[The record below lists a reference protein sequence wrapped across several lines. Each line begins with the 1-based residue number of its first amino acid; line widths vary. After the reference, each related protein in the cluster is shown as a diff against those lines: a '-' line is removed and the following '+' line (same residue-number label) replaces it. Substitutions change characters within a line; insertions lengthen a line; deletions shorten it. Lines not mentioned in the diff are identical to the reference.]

1 MRQGIDRRFPLA
13 LPRGGVYFRPVPNP
27 ICPETLSLRV
37 SCPPRLSR
45 RIEILALVLGDAL
58 ATAAVLGAV
67 VWGAPGW
74 DWIPTV
80 LGSRVLGESLLVL
93 AWVLLFAFSGLYAE
107 RYARGRLD
115 ELATLVK
122 VVIFGCL
129 ALLFGLVVDRLE
141 ASELRTAIGLYAL
154 AQFGA
159 VGTIRLAV
167 RAVQRALVVRGYGR
181 HRAIV
186 VGWSDRVET
195 LYHDLAR
202 YPAANIEIVGAVR
215 LRDRSAVPVLVEDGP
230 VTISER
236 FPGGDAL
243 PAGAIEVTAAGA
255 PQAAV
260 AELPGLID
268 RLLVQDVILAL
279 GTEDHA
285 MLDEVLRVCD
295 GKPVTLKLVPD
306 FYAAIGGMA
315 RTEHTY
321 GLPLIEV
328 LPEPMPAWERRTKR
342 IVDVIVSAL
351 ILVVGAPLWLILGG
365 LVRATSPGPAIY
377 RQTRVGRLGRPFTM
391 LKFRTMVDDAERH
404 TGPVW
409 AERGDTRV
417 TPVGRILRRL
427 RLDEIP
433 QLWNVLTGQMS
444 LVGPRP
450 ERPYFV
456 EQLADQIPLYS
467 RRHRIQPGVTGLAQ
481 VKWRYDTDLDDV
493 RQKLKYDLF
502 YIETMSLSLDAKILF
517 RTIRTALAGEGR

>member
-1 MRQGIDRRFPLA
+1 M
-13 LPRGGVYFRPVPNP
+13 
-27 ICPETLSLRV
+27 
-37 SCPPRLSR
+37 SR

-58 ATAAVLGAV
+58 ATAAVLAAV
-67 VWGAPGW
+67 VSGRAGW
-74 DWIPTV
+74 DWLPAVAGSDAGGIAVLV
-80 LGSRVLGESLLVL
+80 LGWGV
-93 AWVLLFAFSGLYAE
+93 LFAFSGLYAE

-115 ELATLVK
+115 ELATLAK
-122 VVIFGCL
+122 VVAFGCL

-141 ASELRTAIGLYAL
+141 ASELRTAIGVYAL

-159 VGTIRLAV
+159 VGAARLTV

-181 HRAIV
+181 HRAVV

-215 LRDRSAVPVLVEDGP
+215 LRAPSAVPVLVDPGAEP

-243 PAGAIEVTAAGA
+243 PRGAIEVTAAGA
-255 PQAAV
+255 PEAAV

-268 RLLVQDVILAL
+268 RLRVQDVILAL

-285 MLDEVLRVCD
+285 TLDEVLRVCD

-306 FYAAIGGMA
+306 FYAAVGGMA

-342 IVDVIVSAL
+342 IADVVVSAL
-351 ILVVGAPLWLILGG
+351 VLLVGAPAWLVIGA
-365 LVRATSPGPAIY
+365 LVRSTSPGPAIY
-377 RQTRVGRLGRPFTM
+377 RQTRVGRHGRPFTM

-409 AERGDTRV
+409 AEQRDARV
-417 TPVGRILRRL
+417 TPLGRWLRRL

-433 QLWNVLTGQMS
+433 QMWNVLTGQMS

-456 EQLADQIPLYS
+456 EKLTDRIPLYS
-467 RRHRIQPGVTGLAQ
+467 RRHRVQPGVTGLAQ
-481 VKWRYDTDLDDV
+481 VKWRYDADLEDV

-517 RTIRTALAGEGR
+517 RTVRTALAGQGQ

>member
-1 MRQGIDRRFPLA
+1 M
-13 LPRGGVYFRPVPNP
+13 
-27 ICPETLSLRV
+27 
-37 SCPPRLSR
+37 SR

-58 ATAAVLGAV
+58 ATAAALAV
-67 VWGAPGW
+67 VVG
-74 DWIPTV
+74 
-80 LGSRVLGESLLVL
+80 GEPAWNWLPVVAGTRLVTGGLLVASWL
-93 AWVLLFAFSGLYAE
+93 LLFAFSGLYAE

-115 ELATLVK
+115 ELGTLVK
-122 VVIFGCL
+122 VVVFGCL
-129 ALLFGLVVDRLE
+129 ALLFGLVVDQLE
-141 ASELRTAIGLYAL
+141 ARELRVAIGGYAL
-154 AQFGA
+154 AQFVA
-159 VGTIRLAV
+159 VGGARLLV

-181 HRAIV
+181 HKAVV

-215 LRDRSAVPVLVEDGP
+215 LTAPTSVAVLAEAGYEDDGP
-230 VTISER
+230 VHISER

-255 PQAAV
+255 PRAAV

-268 RLLVQDVILAL
+268 RLRVQDVIIAL
-279 GTEDHA
+279 GTEDHET
-285 MLDEVLRVCD
+285 LDEVLRVCD

-306 FYAAIGGMA
+306 FYAAVGGMA

-342 IVDVIVSAL
+342 IVDAVVSA
-351 ILVVGAPLWLILGG
+351 IVLVVGAPVWLAIAG
-365 LVRATSPGPAIY
+365 LVRFTSAGPAIY
-377 RQTRVGRLGRPFTM
+377 RQTRVGRHGRPFTM

-409 AERGDTRV
+409 AEHGDKRI
-417 TPVGRILRRL
+417 TPVGRWLRKL

-433 QLWNVLTGQMS
+433 QLWNVLLGQMS

-456 EQLADQIPLYS
+456 EQLVDRIPLYS
-467 RRHRIQPGVTGLAQ
+467 RRHRVQPGVTGLAQ
-481 VKWRYDTDLDDV
+481 VKWRYDADLDDV

-502 YIETMSLSLDAKILF
+502 YIETMSLGLDAKILF
-517 RTIRTALAGEGR
+517 RTIRTALAGEGQ

>member
-1 MRQGIDRRFPLA
+1 MRRPEGAHTFALSLA
-13 LPRGGVYFRPVPNP
+13 PQ
-27 ICPETLSLRV
+27 CPETFPLRAPR
-37 SCPPRLSR
+37 SPRLSR

-58 ATAAVLGAV
+58 ATAVALRVVVAGAPAWDWLPVVAETRAVAGVALVLG
-67 VWGAPGW
+67 
-74 DWIPTV
+74 
-80 LGSRVLGESLLVL
+80 
-93 AWVLLFAFSGLYAE
+93 WVLLFAFSGLYAE

-115 ELATLVK
+115 ELGTLAK
-122 VVIFGCL
+122 VVAFGCL
-129 ALLFGLVVDRLE
+129 ALLFGLVVDQLE
-141 ASELRTAIGLYAL
+141 AGELRTAIGGYAL

-159 VGTIRLAV
+159 VGGVRLAV

-181 HRAIV
+181 HRAVV

-215 LRDRSAVPVLVEDGP
+215 LRAPSAVPVLADVDGDDDAAGP

-236 FPGGDAL
+236 YPGGDAL

-255 PQAAV
+255 PHAAV

-268 RLLVQDVILAL
+268 RLRVQDVILAL

-285 MLDEVLRVCD
+285 TLDEVLRVCD

-306 FYAAIGGMA
+306 FYAAVGGMA

-328 LPEPMPAWERRTKR
+328 LPEPMPVWERRTKR
-342 IVDVIVSAL
+342 IVDVVVSAL
-351 ILVVGAPLWLILGG
+351 VLAVGAPLWLAVGA
-365 LVRATSPGPAIY
+365 LVRATSTGPAIY
-377 RQTRVGRLGRPFTM
+377 RQTRVGRHGRPFTM

-409 AERGDTRV
+409 AEHGDARV
-417 TPVGRILRRL
+417 TPLGRWLRRL
-427 RLDEIP
+427 RVDEIP
-433 QLWNVLTGQMS
+433 QMWNVLVGQMS

-456 EQLADQIPLYS
+456 EQLADRIPLYS

-481 VKWRYDTDLDDV
+481 VKWRYDADLDDV

-502 YIETMSLSLDAKILF
+502 YIETMSLGLDAKILF
-517 RTIRTALAGEGR
+517 RTVRTALTGQGR